1 MLTMETDMKGGILH
15 ATMPPHHPSS
25 IHSHSSPYGSLGPLG
40 MMNLQQSQ
48 LAQSQLSHQTQ
59 FSNNSSSYN
68 QQTHIS
74 PAHQQNAGLSP
85 NQTSQQP
92 PTTQLSNHNHHI
104 TSGGGGQTHMGGSA
118 GSKAAQQNADR
129 VKRPMNAF
137 MVWSRGQR
145 RKMASDN
152 PKMHNSEISKRLGA
166 QWKDLSETE
175 KRPFIDEAKRLRA
188 VHMKEH
194 PDYKYRPRRKTKTL
208 TKTKEKYPL
217 GVGSLIQQSD
227 HHQSNPSNRNTSSA
241 SSQQSN
247 RDIYQITPNGYMPN
261 GYMMDPTYGGTQHNP
276 YMSNY
281 HRYDMNQMHNAAAA
295 STGAYMN
302 SSGYGSMYGSVS
314 GGQTSPYALQQP
326 GSPYNGIQQQ
336 PASPY
341 GTLQGGGSQMS
352 CQSHSPSES
361 SIKSEPVS
369 PSPTS
374 IATNNNNHVMK
385 REYIQQPSVQHHELS
400 HLMNMYQI
408 PDSIPNAEHQRLI
421 HYQHNSSPDIQQS
434 APQQQQQQTLRM
446 APLAHMWDQ
455 AFQAFDSSSPI
466 LPFNHHHR
474 HHLKQT
480 YSDPSTEILLIN
492 RAGVENGCGGMM
504 DISAI

>member
-1 MLTMETDMKGGILH
+1 MLTMESDMKGGILH

-48 LAQSQLSHQTQ
+48 LTQSQLSHQTHNM
-59 FSNNSSSYN
+59 SHMTNNSSNYN

-74 PAHQQNAGLSP
+74 PVHQQNAGMSP
-85 NQTSQQP
+85 NHAQP
-92 PTTQLSNHNHHI
+92 PTTQLNNHHI
-104 TSGGGGQTHMGGSA
+104 TSSGPNVVGHNAHPHSGSGGGGGGGNG
-118 GSKAAQQNADR
+118 GSKASQSNNDR

-194 PDYKYRPRRKTKTL
+194 PDYKYRPKRKTKTL

-227 HHQSNPSNRNTSSA
+227 PSNTSGRNSSSLSNA
-241 SSQQSN
+241 QQSN
-247 RDIYQITPNGYMPN
+247 RDIYQLAPNGYMPN
-261 GYMMDPTYGGTQHNP
+261 GYMMDPTTAAYQTQHNP

-281 HRYDMNQMHNAAAA
+281 RHYDMNQMQ
-295 STGAYMN
+295 TGTYMN
-302 SSGYGSMYGSVS
+302 SSGYGSMYTGVS
-314 GGQTSPYALQQP
+314 GGQTSPYGSLQQP
-326 GSPYNGIQQQ
+326 GSPYNNGLQQQ

-341 GTLQGGGSQMS
+341 GSINQGGGGSQMS

-374 IATNNNNHVMK
+374 IATNNNHVMK
-385 REYIQQPSVQHHELS
+385 RDYIQQPVQHHELT

-408 PDSIPNAEHQRLI
+408 PDTIPSSTEHQRLI
-421 HYQHNSSPDIQQS
+421 HYQHSASPDIQS
-434 APQQQQQQTLRM
+434 SQQQQQALRM
-446 APLAHMWDQ
+446 APLAHM
-455 AFQAFDSSSPI
+455 
-466 LPFNHHHR
+466 
-474 HHLKQT
+474 
-480 YSDPSTEILLIN
+480 
-492 RAGVENGCGGMM
+492 
-504 DISAI
+504 

>member
-1 MLTMETDMKGGILH
+1 MESDMKGGILH

-25 IHSHSSPYGSLGPLG
+25 IHSHSSAYGSLGPLG

-48 LAQSQLSHQTQ
+48 LAQNYQTHNMT
-59 FSNNSSSYN
+59 NNTTSYS

-74 PAHQQNAGLSP
+74 PVHQQNAGMSP
-85 NQTSQQP
+85 NQTQP
-92 PTTQLSNHNHHI
+92 PTTQLNNHHI
-104 TSGGGGQTHMGGSA
+104 TSSSGPTGHGGGGGGNA
-118 GSKAAQQNADR
+118 GSKAAQINSDR

-166 QWKDLSETE
+166 QWKDLSEAE

-227 HHQSNPSNRNTSSA
+227 PNNSSSRNPSSLSSA
-241 SSQQSN
+241 QQSN
-247 RDIYQITPNGYMPN
+247 RDIYQIATNGYVPN
-261 GYMMDPTYGGTQHNP
+261 SYMMDPTAAAYQTQHNP

-281 HRYDMNQMHNAAAA
+281 RHYDMNQMQT
-295 STGAYMN
+295 TGTYMN
-302 SSGYGSMYGSVS
+302 SSGYGGMYSSVS
-314 GGQTSPYALQQP
+314 GGQTSPYSLQQP
-326 GSPYNGIQQQ
+326 GSPYNSIPQQ

-341 GTLQGGGSQMS
+341 NSVNQGGGGGSQMS

-385 REYIQQPSVQHHELS
+385 REYIQQPVHNHEIS

-408 PDSIPNAEHQRLI
+408 PDSIPSEHQRLI
-421 HYQHNSSPDIQQS
+421 HYQHSASPDLQS
-434 APQQQQQQTLRM
+434 AQQQQQALRM
-446 APLAHMWDQ
+446 APLAHM
-455 AFQAFDSSSPI
+455 
-466 LPFNHHHR
+466 
-474 HHLKQT
+474 
-480 YSDPSTEILLIN
+480 
-492 RAGVENGCGGMM
+492 
-504 DISAI
+504 

>member
-1 MLTMETDMKGGILH
+1 MESDMKGGILH

-25 IHSHSSPYGSLGPLG
+25 MHHSSPYGSLGPLG

-48 LAQSQLSHQTQ
+48 LAQSQLSHQAHNMSHMT
-59 FSNNSSSYN
+59 NNTSSYN

-85 NQTSQQP
+85 NQTP
-92 PTTQLSNHNHHI
+92 PNQTQINNHHI
-104 TSGGGGQTHMGGSA
+104 TSSGQAHTGLTGSSN
-118 GSKAAQQNADR
+118 SKAAQANADR

-166 QWKDLSETE
+166 QWKDLSEAE

-217 GVGSLIQQSD
+217 GVGSMIQNSD
-227 HHQSNPSNRNTSSA
+227 PSNPSSRNSSSLS

-247 RDIYQITPNGYMPN
+247 RDIYQIAPNGYMPN
-261 GYMMDPTYGGTQHNP
+261 GYMMHDPAAVAYQSQHNS

-281 HRYDMNQMHNAAAA
+281 HRYDMNQMQAAAA
-295 STGAYMN
+295 TTGTYMN
-302 SSGYGSMYGSVS
+302 SASYGGMYGSVS
-314 GGQTSPYALQQP
+314 GGQTSPYGLQQP
-326 GSPYNGIQQQ
+326 GSPYNGGIQQQ
-336 PASPY
+336 PPSPY
-341 GTLQGGGSQMS
+341 GSLNQGGGSQMS

-385 REYIQQPSVQHHELS
+385 REYIQQSVPHHELS
-400 HLMNMYQI
+400 HLMNMYQM
-408 PDSIPNAEHQRLI
+408 PDSIQSSEHQRLI
-421 HYQHNSSPDIQQS
+421 HYQHNASPDLQTT
-434 APQQQQQQTLRM
+434 QQQQQALRM
-446 APLAHMWDQ
+446 APLAHM
-455 AFQAFDSSSPI
+455 
-466 LPFNHHHR
+466 
-474 HHLKQT
+474 
-480 YSDPSTEILLIN
+480 
-492 RAGVENGCGGMM
+492 
-504 DISAI
+504 

>member
-1 MLTMETDMKGGILH
+1 MLTMETDMKGGLLH

-48 LAQSQLSHQTQ
+48 LAQSHQY
-59 FSNNSSSYN
+59 NNSSSNYS

-74 PAHQQNAGLSP
+74 PAHQQSAGLSP
-85 NQTSQQP
+85 NQNSHQP
-92 PTTQLSNHNHHI
+92 PTTQLNNHSHHI
-104 TSGGGGQTHMGGSA
+104 TSTGQTHMGGGGGGGSA
-118 GSKAAQQNADR
+118 ASKAAQAALER

-166 QWKDLSETE
+166 QWKDLSESE

-217 GVGSLIQQSD
+217 GVGTLIQQTGGD
-227 HHQSNPSNRNTSSA
+227 QSNSNNRNTSSLVTT
-241 SSQQSN
+241 QQSN

-261 GYMMDPTYGGTQHNP
+261 GYMMDPTGYGGSQHNP

-281 HRYDMNQMHNAAAA
+281 HRYDMNQMQAAAA
-295 STGAYMN
+295 TTGAYMN
-302 SSGYGSMYGSVS
+302 SSVGYGSMYGGVS

-341 GTLQGGGSQMS
+341 GTLQSGGGGGGSQMS

-374 IATNNNNHVMK
+374 IATNNNHVMK
-385 REYIQQPSVQHHELS
+385 REYIQQPSVTTMQQHELS
-400 HLMNMYQI
+400 HLMNMY
-408 PDSIPNAEHQRLI
+408 PDSIPSVEHQRLI
-421 HYQHNSSPDIQQS
+421 HYQHNSSPDLQS
-434 APQQQQQQTLRM
+434 QQQQQTLRM
-446 APLAHMWDQ
+446 APLTHM
-455 AFQAFDSSSPI
+455 
-466 LPFNHHHR
+466 
-474 HHLKQT
+474 
-480 YSDPSTEILLIN
+480 
-492 RAGVENGCGGMM
+492 
-504 DISAI
+504 

>member
-1 MLTMETDMKGGILH
+1 MESDMKGGILH

-48 LAQSQLSHQTQ
+48 LSHQTHNM
-59 FSNNSSSYN
+59 SHMTNNATSYN

-74 PAHQQNAGLSP
+74 PAHQQPNSGMSP
-85 NQTSQQP
+85 QQTQP
-92 PTTQLSNHNHHI
+92 VTTQLTNHHHI
-104 TSGGGGQTHMGGSA
+104 TSTGGSGGGGGGGGHGKGSSA
-118 GSKAAQQNADR
+118 ASQNPDR

-217 GVGSLIQQSD
+217 GVGNLIQSQSGGD
-227 HHQSNPSNRNTSSA
+227 PSNTPSSRNSSSHSSA
-241 SSQQSN
+241 QQSN
-247 RDIYQITPNGYMPN
+247 RDIYQIAPNGYMPN
-261 GYMMDPTYGGTQHNP
+261 GYMMDPTSYQSAQHNP

-281 HRYDMNQMHNAAAA
+281 RHYDMNQMQTTGSYMNSSAAAAA
-295 STGAYMN
+295 S
-302 SSGYGSMYGSVS
+302 YGGMYSSVS
-314 GGQTSPYALQQP
+314 GGQTSPYGSLQQP

-341 GTLQGGGSQMS
+341 GSLNQGGGGGSQMS

-385 REYIQQPSVQHHELS
+385 REYIQQPVQHHELS

-408 PDSIPNAEHQRLI
+408 PESIPSSEHQRLI
-421 HYQHNSSPDIQQS
+421 HYQHSASPDLQ
-434 APQQQQQQTLRM
+434 AQQQQLRM
-446 APLAHMWDQ
+446 APLAHM
-455 AFQAFDSSSPI
+455 
-466 LPFNHHHR
+466 
-474 HHLKQT
+474 
-480 YSDPSTEILLIN
+480 
-492 RAGVENGCGGMM
+492 
-504 DISAI
+504 

>member
-1 MLTMETDMKGGILH
+1 MLTMESDMKGGILH

-25 IHSHSSPYGSLGPLG
+25 IHSHSSPYGLGPLG

-48 LAQSQLSHQTQ
+48 LAQSQLSHQAHNMSHMT
-59 FSNNSSSYN
+59 NNSSSYN

-74 PAHQQNAGLSP
+74 PAHQQNAGMSP
-85 NQTSQQP
+85 NQTQP
-92 PTTQLSNHNHHI
+92 PTTQLNNHHI
-104 TSGGGGQTHMGGSA
+104 TSTGQSHAGGNSGNKTQ
-118 GSKAAQQNADR
+118 QQNDR

-166 QWKDLSETE
+166 QWKDLSEAE

-217 GVGSLIQQSD
+217 GVGSLIPQSD
-227 HHQSNPSNRNTSSA
+227 PNHNSNNRNTSSL
-241 SSQQSN
+241 SSAQQSN
-247 RDIYQITPNGYMPN
+247 RDIYQISTNGYMPN
-261 GYMMDPTYGGTQHNP
+261 GYMMDPTTAAYQTQHNP

-281 HRYDMNQMHNAAAA
+281 RHYDMNQMQT
-295 STGAYMN
+295 TGTYMN
-302 SSGYGSMYGSVS
+302 SSGYGTMYSSVS
-314 GGQTSPYALQQP
+314 GGQTSPYGLQQP

-341 GTLQGGGSQMS
+341 GSLNQGGGSQIS

-374 IATNNNNHVMK
+374 IATNNNHVMK
-385 REYIQQPSVQHHELS
+385 RDYIQQPAVQHHELS

-408 PDSIPNAEHQRLI
+408 PESIQSSEHQRLI
-421 HYQHNSSPDIQQS
+421 HYQHSASPDLQS
-434 APQQQQQQTLRM
+434 AAQQQQQALRM
-446 APLAHMWDQ
+446 APLAHM
-455 AFQAFDSSSPI
+455 
-466 LPFNHHHR
+466 
-474 HHLKQT
+474 
-480 YSDPSTEILLIN
+480 
-492 RAGVENGCGGMM
+492 
-504 DISAI
+504 